1 MANSHES
8 KLDAVMKAIKALIVR
23 TKDFIK
29 FVTGVGTN
37 SGVEI
42 SQPMQYIA
50 V

>member
-23 TKDFIK
+23 T
-29 FVTGVGTN
+29 N